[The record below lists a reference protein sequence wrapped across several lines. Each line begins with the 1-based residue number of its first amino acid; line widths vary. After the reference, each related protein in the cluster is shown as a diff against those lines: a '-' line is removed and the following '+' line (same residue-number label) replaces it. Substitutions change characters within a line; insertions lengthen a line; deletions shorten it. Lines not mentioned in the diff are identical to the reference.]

1 MNGGFKYEVG
11 MFGGSFDPLHQGHL
25 NVIYLAAS
33 ECRELFLVLSYSPNR
48 DSVGYRTRAKW
59 LYLAIRHLDNVRILL
74 LEDDCKSK
82 EEYNTSEHWA
92 AGAQQVKEQVGKR
105 IDVVYC
111 GSDHAAAN
119 EYARVYPDSE
129 IKFVDRAEI
138 AVSSTE
144 IRKSPCRFWNFLP
157 EFVRPQYV
165 RKVLIVGSESTG
177 KSVMARTLANL
188 YNTICVEEYGRT
200 VCEACGGEAFMS
212 EGDFEEVLYRHKVEI
227 LEAAKRAN
235 KVLFVDTDAL
245 TTYYFW
251 KLGSSVPSDGSIL
264 SNFSVVRKIAG
275 QYDLVLYLDADVP
288 FVADSVRV
296 QSRSVADTRAAM
308 NAELKDIYRQSV
320 AEGLFK
326 VISGDYANRLVEA
339 KRLVDNLIERSARVQ

>member
-25 NVIYLAAS
+25 NVIYRAAS
-33 ECRELFLVLSYSPNR
+33 ECRELYLVLSHSPNR

-59 LYLAIRHLDNVRILL
+59 LHLAIQHLDNVRILL

-92 AGAQQVKEQVGKR
+92 AGARQVQEQVGKR

-144 IRKSPCRFWNFLP
+144 IRKSPSRFWDFLP

-188 YNTICVEEYGRT
+188 YSTVCVEEYGRR
-200 VCEACGGEAFMS
+200 VCEACGGEAFDDCNPLDPNG
-212 EGDFEEVLYRHKVEI
+212 EWEVTGGGGTDFRPVFEYIDEHQEINPDLLIFFTDGYGAYPERAPAYPVLW
-227 LEAAKRAN
+227 LLTADGQCS
-235 KVLFVDTDAL
+235 VDWGTQ
-245 TTYYFW
+245 
-251 KLGSSVPSDGSIL
+251 
-264 SNFSVVRKIAG
+264 VRFK
-275 QYDLVLYLDADVP
+275 
-288 FVADSVRV
+288 
-296 QSRSVADTRAAM
+296 
-308 NAELKDIYRQSV
+308 
-320 AEGLFK
+320 AEGK
-326 VISGDYANRLVEA
+326 
-339 KRLVDNLIERSARVQ
+339 

>member
-25 NVIYLAAS
+25 NVIYRAAS
-33 ECRELFLVLSYSPNR
+33 ECRELYLVLSHSPNR
-48 DSVGYRTRAKW
+48 DSVCYRTRAKW
-59 LYLAIRHLDNVRILL
+59 LHLAIRHLDNVRILL
-74 LEDDCKSK
+74 LEDGCKSK

-92 AGAQQVKEQVGKR
+92 AGARQVQEQVGKR

-119 EYARVYPDSE
+119 EYALVYPDSE

-138 AVSSTE
+138 PVSSTE
-144 IRKSPCRFWNFLP
+144 IRKSPSRFWDFLP

-188 YNTICVEEYGRT
+188 YSTVCVEEYGRR

-245 TTYYFW
+245 TTYYFR
-251 KLGSSVPSDGSIL
+251 KLGSSVPSDGIL
-264 SNFSVVRKIAG
+264 SDINAVRKIAG

-308 NAELKDIYRQSV
+308 NAELKELYRQSV
-320 AEGLFK
+320 PTDRFK
-326 VISGDYANRLVEA
+326 VISGDYASRLDEA
-339 KRLVDNLIERSARVQ
+339 KRLVDNLIEGAA